1 MPSSEAEGPGVVR
14 PAGVHR
20 LPLRFEIVMVQ
31 LVAALAALDQTS
43 VSTALPK
50 IVDDLGAVADLPWVV
65 TGSLLAVTV
74 AGPFWGKLSDMYGRL
89 RVLQICLA
97 VFLTGS
103 FLCGA
108 AQDMSELIIF
118 RLLQGVGSGGLLVLA
133 LALIGDLVEPRD
145 RGRYQGTVSGLYA
158 AASGAGPL
166 LGGALSQYA
175 SWRWLFYVNGLIAAG
190 ALCALL
196 VTLRRDKSR
205 RVPHSIDYAGS
216 FALAALT
223 SLVVLAISLA
233 AGAQTGRW
241 KAWQVMMLVLI
252 VALLVALFV
261 SVERRAAEPVMPL
274 GLFGNPVFS
283 LMALMAFLIGV
294 ARSAATTYLPVFLQ
308 FIRGVGPLGAGIYL
322 LPTIVGYTTGAVVSG
337 KLVSRTGR
345 CKPYLVMGTAL
356 LTIGSLG
363 MHQFST
369 RTGDLWLVSSFLLLG
384 LGIGM
389 TLPVLVLAA
398 ENAVDYTQIGVT
410 VAGVTYFR
418 SAGQVIGVAGVGAVF
433 TIRLGAHI
441 ADVGIAQQ
449 DIPPGFDP
457 AVIRDNPALLH
468 SYTMSI
474 TEAFLG
480 AVLLGAVVFIC
491 SWLLRERPVKPAVT
505 VPDVSQTLGSA
516 PVERTSLEEI
526 ERSLS
531 VLGSR
536 QAQRSLH
543 QRIAEASGL
552 GLAPAACW
560 LLLRSSQQAHVEPSS
575 LAAGSVVTEEAMEA
589 AVNQLR
595 DRRLAVMENNLL
607 VLTDKGRD
615 AAAELAHA
623 CRQGLAELLGDW
635 DPEQYADLARLLTDL
650 SERLLGGEARR

>member
-1 MPSSEAEGPGVVR
+1 M
-14 PAGVHR
+14 HR
-20 LPLRFEIVMVQ
+20 LSVRFEIVMVQ
-31 LVAALAALDQTS
+31 LVAVLAALDQTS
-43 VSTALPK
+43 VSTALPT

-74 AGPFWGKLSDMYGRL
+74 AGPFWGKLGDMYGRV
-89 RVLQICLA
+89 RVLQFSLV
-97 VFLTGS
+97 VFLMGS

-108 AQDMSELIIF
+108 ARGMSELIVF
-118 RLLQGVGSGGLLVLA
+118 RLLQGVGSGGLLVLS

-145 RGRYQGTVSGLYA
+145 RGRYQGMVSGLYA
-158 AASGAGPL
+158 AASGVGPL
-166 LGGALSQYA
+166 LGGALAQYT
-175 SWRWLFYVNGLIAAG
+175 SWRWLFYVNGLVSAA
-190 ALCALL
+190 ALGALL
-196 VTLRRDKSR
+196 VTLRSGKSR
-205 RVPHSIDYAGS
+205 RIAHTIDYAGS
-216 FALAALT
+216 LALAALT
-223 SLVVLAISLA
+223 SLVVLAISLSA
-233 AGAQTGRW
+233 DASAGRW
-241 KAWQVMMLVLI
+241 KAWQVMMLVVI

-274 GLFGNPVFS
+274 GLFSNPVFS

-308 FIRGVGPLGAGIYL
+308 FIRDVGPLGAGLYL

-337 KLVSRTGR
+337 KLVTRTGR
-345 CKPYLVMGTAL
+345 CKPYLIMGTAL
-356 LTIGSLG
+356 ITIGSLG
-363 MHQFST
+363 IHQFTT
-369 RTGDLWLVSSFLLLG
+369 RTGDPWLICAFLLLG

-398 ENAVDYTQIGVT
+398 ENAVDYSQIGVT
-410 VAGVTYFR
+410 IAGVTYFR
-418 SAGQVIGVAGVGAVF
+418 SAGQVIGVAAVGAVF
-433 TIRLGAHI
+433 TIRLGTHI
-441 ADVGIAQQ
+441 AETGIAQQ
-449 DIPPGFDP
+449 DIPSGFDP
-457 AVIRDNPALLH
+457 ATIRDNPALLH

-491 SWLLRERPVKPAVT
+491 SWLLKEQPVKPAVT

-543 QRIAEASGL
+543 QRIAQASGL
-552 GLAPAACW
+552 GLAPTACW
-560 LLLRSSQQAHVEPSS
+560 LLLRSSQRAHVEPSS
-575 LAAGSVVTEEAMEA
+575 LAAGGVVTGDAIEA
-589 AVNQLR
+589 AVEQLC
-595 DRRLAVMENNLL
+595 DRRLAVMENDLL

-615 AAAELAHA
+615 TAVELAHA
-623 CRQGLAELLGDW
+623 CRQALAELLGDW

-650 SERLLGGEARR
+650 SERLLGDEPP